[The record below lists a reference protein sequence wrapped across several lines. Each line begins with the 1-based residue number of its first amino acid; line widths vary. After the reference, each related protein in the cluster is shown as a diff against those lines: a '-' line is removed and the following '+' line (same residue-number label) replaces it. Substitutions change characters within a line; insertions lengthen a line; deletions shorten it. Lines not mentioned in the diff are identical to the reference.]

1 MQKRTI
7 AAMLVAAAS
16 AARVSNDTPCYK
28 PPTDV
33 VLNVRT
39 PLANLTH

>member
-1 MQKRTI
+1 MKSISVMLI
-7 AAMLVAAAS
+7 AATY

-33 VLNVRT
+33 VLNVKK
-39 PLANLTH
+39 PIENLAH